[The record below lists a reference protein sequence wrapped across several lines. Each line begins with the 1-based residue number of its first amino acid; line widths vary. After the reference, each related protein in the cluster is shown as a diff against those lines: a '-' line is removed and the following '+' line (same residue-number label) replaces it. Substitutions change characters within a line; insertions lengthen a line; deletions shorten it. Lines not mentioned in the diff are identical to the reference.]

1 MRNLAQISAIAATAL
16 FLAGSPSFAA
26 VDPAGALRNLD
37 PDNDGTIDMR
47 EAIKGAK
54 RVFKM
59 INPDKDRT
67 VDAAELRG
75 RLSPAGLAAAD
86 PDDDGTLTWR
96 EYKALV
102 KATFRAANPD
112 EDGTI
117 DLRELQTPY
126 GRQLLRLIYP

>member
-1 MRNLAQISAIAATAL
+1 
-16 FLAGSPSFAA
+16 
-26 VDPAGALRNLD
+26 
-37 PDNDGTIDMR
+37 
-47 EAIKGAK
+47 
-54 RVFKM
+54 
-59 INPDKDRT
+59 
-67 VDAAELRG
+67 
-75 RLSPAGLAAAD
+75 
-86 PDDDGTLTWR
+86 LTWR